1 MELCW
6 IPGHA
11 GIPGSEIAD
20 KKAKE
25 ASRQQ
30 EELIP
35 FPYQVLFPHII
46 DAIHQKWNT
55 DWNQKNDKPK
65 EIKPN
70 TRPWK
75 ENSRCRKDETVI
87 NRLRAGHTLL
97 TREYKMEGLPVP
109 PECELF
115 HNRTMSVKHLLT
127 VCINLDRLRLRF
139 FDGSNPITLKQ
150 ILGRN
155 KVNSST
161 VGFLKESGIYT
172 RA

>member
-1 MELCW
+1 M
-6 IPGHA
+6 
-11 GIPGSEIAD
+11 IACPYQD
-20 KKAKE
+20 
-25 ASRQQ
+25 
-30 EELIP
+30 L
-35 FPYQVLFPHII
+35 FPYIN

-55 DWNQKNDKPK
+55 EWNQKNDKLK

-75 ENSRCRKDETVI
+75 ENNRCRKDETVI

-97 TREYKMEGLPVP
+97 THGYRMEGLPVP
-109 PECELF
+109 PECELC
-115 HNRTMSVKHLLT
+115 HSHTMTVKHLLT
-127 VCINLDRLRLRF
+127 DCVNLDSLRLRF
-139 FDGSNPITLKQ
+139 FDGSNPITLKR

-161 VGFLKESGIYT
+161 VEFLKESGIYN